1 MTGFS
6 LFLLPDRTHI
16 KELDFDRTSRSCYHD
31 TEVTQMR
38 WNKLK
43 LRRSFWLGLLL
54 MAMLGI
60 GVLSVGQVR
69 GDDP

>member
-1 MTGFS
+1 
-6 LFLLPDRTHI
+6 
-16 KELDFDRTSRSCYHD
+16 
-31 TEVTQMR
+31 MR